1 MKLAIT
7 DACIFIDLC
16 DLEITQPFFALDL
29 EIHTSVD
36 VFNELYPEQ
45 QKILNAY
52 L

>member
-7 DACIFIDLC
+7 DACIFIDIC

-36 VFNELYPEQ
+36 VFNELYH
-45 QKILNAY
+45 
-52 L
+52 